1 MILFVMRI
9 GKSHRPMDRQ
19 PDRVLIRPDNSMF
32 AMCGEKH
39 VPAGTEESLASP
51 ILELNAS
58 RPLNHHHPLVT
69 LLIVPE
75 PFRRRVSVRCNPFD
89 ADVPVLD
96 QCFEEFLMLLG
107 WKIGENICCV
117 HGMHDTETSRKSQ
130 AGETRQ
136 CPHML
141 WICSGSACFF
151 CNDTVT
157 MTWWCRKDK
166 E

>member
-1 MILFVMRI
+1 MIRTAGGSDDTFCDAI
-9 GKSHRPMDRQ
+9 GESHRPMDRQ

-96 QCFEEFLMLLG
+96 SVSRNSSCCLG
-107 WKIGENICCV
+107 GRSVRIFAVFMVCTIL
-117 HGMHDTETSRKSQ
+117 RQ
-130 AGETRQ
+130 AGRVKQGRQDNVRTCYGFAPGVLVSSVTTRS
-136 CPHML
+136 P
-141 WICSGSACFF
+141 
-151 CNDTVT
+151 
-157 MTWWCRKDK
+157 
-166 E
+166 